1 MSNKRLYLIY
11 NILTMNL
18 LEHITSVQDRMKMVG
33 SEKAS
38 IQLDGENVIYSDWNN
53 SYWIEVPKEDIIITE

>member
-1 MSNKRLYLIY
+1 
-11 NILTMNL
+11 MNL
-18 LEHITSVQDRMKMVG
+18 LEHITSVQDRMKMVW

-53 SYWIEVPKEDIIITE
+53 SYWIEVPKEDIVTKE

>member
-1 MSNKRLYLIY
+1 
-11 NILTMNL
+11 MNL
-18 LEHITSVQDRMKMVG
+18 LEHITSVQDRMKMVW

>member
-18 LEHITSVQDRMKMVG
+18 KEHITNVQDRMKMVW
-33 SEKAS
+33 SEKAT
-38 IQLDGENVIYSDWNN
+38 IQLDGENVVYSDWNN
-53 SYWIEVPKEDIIITE
+53 SYWIEVPTEDIKE

>member
-1 MSNKRLYLIY
+1 MDIQEHTIKVQERL
-11 NILTMNL
+11 
-18 LEHITSVQDRMKMVG
+18 KMIG

-53 SYWIEVPKEDIIITE
+53 SYWIEVPKEDIIIKQ

>member
-1 MSNKRLYLIY
+1 
-11 NILTMNL
+11 MNL

-53 SYWIEVPKEDIIITE
+53 SFWIEVPKEDITIKG